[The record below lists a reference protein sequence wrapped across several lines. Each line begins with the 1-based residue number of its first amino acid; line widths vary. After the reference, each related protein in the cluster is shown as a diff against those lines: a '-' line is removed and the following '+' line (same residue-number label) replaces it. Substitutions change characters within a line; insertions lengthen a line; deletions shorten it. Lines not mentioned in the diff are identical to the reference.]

1 MFLQLQN
8 GRTIEL
14 SLEQYLDLSDED
26 IQELISY
33 GYNYTFDTTN
43 PFHKSFNGNTNDH
56 EDDDEDDYY
65 MEDFYP
71 DEE

>member
-1 MFLQLQN
+1 VFLQLQN

-14 SLEQYLDLSDED
+14 SLEQYLDLSDQD

-56 EDDDEDDYY
+56 EDDNVNYY
-65 MEDFYP
+65 LKDFYP
-71 DEE
+71 DDE